1 MSFYQN
7 RQDHQIT
14 TSSDFQFMML
24 AITYQ
29 TTTPK
34 RHLTRPQ
41 TTGSRYPAR
50 KTVAISAKSTKARRP
65 DTPNKGMQYV
75 KSRLSVCE
83 LLLIFQPSKP
93 YLPHPITGLY
103 RTPSNEEKSK
113 KIPKRGKLW
122 GKVAECGGKCV
133 TLKPNNPLRCTY
145 AIFR

>member
-1 MSFYQN
+1 
-7 RQDHQIT
+7 
-14 TSSDFQFMML
+14 MML

-34 RHLTRPQ
+34 RHLARPQ

-50 KTVAISAKSTKARRP
+50 KTVAISAKSTKPRRP
-65 DTPNKGMQYV
+65 GTPNKGIQYV

-113 KIPKRGKLW
+113 KNTEKRKIVGKSGGVW
-122 GKVAECGGKCV
+122 GKMCNFEAQ
-133 TLKPNNPLRCTY
+133 
-145 AIFR
+145 